1 VIAYRGMLDVSRE
14 LVAHLAAYLAAYL
27 AALLRAERRTR
38 GTRRR
43 ARALTCLRA
52 GVVRPGLVRQA
63 G

>member
-1 VIAYRGMLDVSRE
+1 MIAYRGMLDVSRE
-14 LVAHLAAYLAAYL
+14 LVAYLAAYL